1 MNHIKTPS
9 CAAATLVFRA
19 LTWSL
24 RLSLCLSFCLS
35 FGLAGSVLAQAPTKA
50 LTIAPTS
57 TSGSAQH
64 NLFGKWELV
73 WLDTMA
79 SNDVT
84 INEVKGQATYTDAF
98 GTIKSGSEQC
108 KFELTVVD
116 NVKTIIARPGPP
128 ALPDAM
134 VVVPAW
140 VGIRITC
147 NGSKVFGNG
156 LGGGS
161 AQAAIVGRALVNVTN
176 QPAQDRPWAMS
187 RPQTAPA
194 AATPK

>member
-1 MNHIKTPS
+1 MNSTRTLTRTHTKPLL
-9 CAAATLVFRA
+9 AALA
-19 LTWSL
+19 
-24 RLSLCLSFCLS
+24 LSFN
-35 FGLAGSVLAQAPTKA
+35 LAGSVHAQAPTNA

-64 NLFGKWELV
+64 NLLGKWELV

-128 ALPDAM
+128 ALADA
-134 VVVPAW
+134 VVVIPDW

-161 AQAAIVGRALVNVTN
+161 AQEIGRAHV
-176 QPAQDRPWAMS
+176 
-187 RPQTAPA
+187 
-194 AATPK
+194 